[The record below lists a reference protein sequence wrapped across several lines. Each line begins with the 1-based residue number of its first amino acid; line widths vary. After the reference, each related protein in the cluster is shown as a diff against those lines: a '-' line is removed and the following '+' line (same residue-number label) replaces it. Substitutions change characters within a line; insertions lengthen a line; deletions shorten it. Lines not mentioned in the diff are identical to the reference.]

1 MTCPDWSICPM
12 SPAHSSCWTTGEGG
26 SFRFCPKPGRSTHDQ
41 FELLFGTPPSS
52 DVGEVA
58 RGFGLDGRDVA
69 SAAEFDEALA
79 RSASAASP
87 GLIRVRL
94 RSRAENVALHEVIN
108 QAVRLAST

>member
-1 MTCPDWSICPM
+1 M
-12 SPAHSSCWTTGEGG
+12 
-26 SFRFCPKPGRSTHDQ
+26 
-41 FELLFGTPPSS
+41 
-52 DVGEVA
+52 GEVA

-108 QAVRLAST
+108 QAVRLALT